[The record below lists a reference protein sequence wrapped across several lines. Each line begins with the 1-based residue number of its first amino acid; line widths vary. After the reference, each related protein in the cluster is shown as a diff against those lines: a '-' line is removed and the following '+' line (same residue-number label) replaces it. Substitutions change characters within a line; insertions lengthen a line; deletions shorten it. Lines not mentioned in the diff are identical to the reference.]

1 MRFFVVEIPMKMTDA
16 GEGLEGRRDVLVPAL
31 NLPVQS
37 EKTPA
42 SVRAPRRFP
51 QGGCTLALCLVRRPR
66 AHLTRL
72 AAEALFAAARAELEV
87 VDAATPVRTSVS
99 VCVPLDHKIDLRSA

>member
-1 MRFFVVEIPMKMTDA
+1 MKMTDA

-37 EKTPA
+37 EKTPD

-51 QGGCTLALCLVRRPR
+51 QGGCALALCLVRRPR

-87 VDAATPVRTSVS
+87 VDAQPWGT
-99 VCVPLDHKIDLRSA
+99 LNNFHN

>member
-37 EKTPA
+37 EKTPD

-51 QGGCTLALCLVRRPR
+51 QGGCALALCLVLLEVSQLAGAR
-66 AHLTRL
+66 AVVNASAL
-72 AAEALFAAARAELEV
+72 AAVRGRLRATHVALVCPV
-87 VDAATPVRTSVS
+87 VHGASQGRVLPT
-99 VCVPLDHKIDLRSA
+99 